1 MRRALEG
8 LPGVKKAAV
17 SFSEKQAVVYFE
29 EGKVTVHEMIEAV
42 NRTGFRALEL
52 KTNLRSQPPAGNGG

>member
-8 LPGVKKAAV
+8 LPGVKKAAI

-29 EGKVTVHEMIEAV
+29 EEKATVNEMIRVVSEV
-42 NRTGFRALEL
+42 GFRAIE
-52 KTNLRSQPPAGNGG
+52 KN